1 MLSFPPDWTF
11 VFQIV
16 LFLILWTVLR
26 RLLFDPHLVVLRDRE
41 QRTTG
46 ALQEANRL
54 RAAAE
59 EMAEHYKAQLSRARA
74 QSLQEV
80 DRTYR
85 EAEEQARALLE
96 AARADAAR
104 TTAEIRERIRYEIEA
119 ARQRLTTHIPEFSR
133 TIAEKLVGRPLT

>member
-16 LFLILWTVLR
+16 LFLVLWTVLR
-26 RLLFDPHLVVLRDRE
+26 RLLFDPHLAVLRDRE
-41 QRTTG
+41 RRTTG
-46 ALQEANRL
+46 ALQDATRL
-54 RAAAE
+54 RTAAE
-59 EMAEHYKAQLSRARA
+59 EMAEHYRAQLSRARA

-80 DRTYR
+80 DRVYQ

-104 TTAEIRERIRYEIEA
+104 MTAETREHIRREIEA
-119 ARQRLTTHIPEFSR
+119 ARQRLATHIPEFSR
-133 TIAEKLVGRPLT
+133 AITEKLVGRPLT

>member
-16 LFLILWTVLR
+16 LFLVLWTVLR
-26 RLLFDPHLVVLRDRE
+26 RLLFEPHLAVLHDRE

-46 ALQEANRL
+46 ALQEATRL

-59 EMAEHYKAQLSRARA
+59 EMAEHYKSQLSRVRA

-80 DRTYR
+80 DRTYQ
-85 EAEEQARALLE
+85 EAEEQAQALLE

-104 TTAEIRERIRYEIEA
+104 TMADLRERIRQEIEA
-119 ARQRLTTHIPEFSR
+119 ARQRLATHIPEFSR
-133 TIAEKLVGRPLT
+133 AITEKLVGRPLT